1 MCLTII
7 VIKNTLDSIDVT
19 PIRSHL
25 WWILCRDDGSH
36 RRGQQPHGRYDCCS
50 SSCYGR
56 GLQVI
61 RFTIGISISLLS
73 EKYTESLRMKKPL
86 PATLLLALGGA
97 LLSSVFGPVIK
108 RGRRFLQWLMCEYQ
122 DTADHSFNNVSILC
136 VYTAV
141 TVNVA

>member
-1 MCLTII
+1 MTDQFQFIE
-7 VIKNTLDSIDVT
+7 IKKKSGAQAPLNSFTSLGVSLEYT
-19 PIRSHL
+19 YT
-25 WWILCRDDGSH
+25 C
-36 RRGQQPHGRYDCCS
+36 CCS
-50 SSCYGR
+50 ICLSQ

-86 PATLLLALGGA
+86 PRQAKALPGGA

-122 DTADHSFNNVSILC
+122 DTADHSFNNVSILG

-141 TVNVA
+141 PVNVA